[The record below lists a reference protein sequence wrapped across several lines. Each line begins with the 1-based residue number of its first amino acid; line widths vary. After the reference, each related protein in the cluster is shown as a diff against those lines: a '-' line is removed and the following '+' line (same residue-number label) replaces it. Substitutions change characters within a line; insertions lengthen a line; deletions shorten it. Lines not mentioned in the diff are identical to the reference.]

1 MSRTRAGLAVIGAR
15 ATRHASRGAAIVL
28 AMLMAALAATIA
40 ATLLSQQQ
48 RWINDNEHR
57 RDQVQAQALAMA
69 GVQWARQ
76 IINDNAPPNAPTHL
90 GQPWA
95 LRLPAIPLE
104 NGSIAGYIIDAQS
117 RINVNNLA
125 LPPSQPST
133 RSALTRLF
141 ASLSL
146 PLPLLNAITDW
157 VDADTQVTDPGGAE
171 DAWYLA
177 QTIPGLA
184 ANAPVRRSGE
194 LLQVRGDSPALLER
208 LRPFI
213 STLDAPTAVNV
224 NTADPLVLAA
234 VAGGLDRAGAL
245 ALVAQREQRPFS
257 SIADFRERL
266 QRPDIV
272 IDDTAIDVRSSWF
285 EVSIEARQGDT
296 LARARAL
303 LHRAS
308 AVGQWP
314 VVVWETVE

>member
-1 MSRTRAGLAVIGAR
+1 MSIISAALENTRVVATRR
-15 ATRHASRGAAIVL
+15 ATRGAAIVL

-69 GVQWARQ
+69 GVQWSRQ
-76 IINDNAPPNAPTHL
+76 IVNDNAPANAPTHL

-104 NGSIAGYIIDAQS
+104 NGSIAGYIVDAQS
-117 RINVNNLA
+117 RININNLA
-125 LPPSQPST
+125 LNASQSST

-141 ASLSL
+141 TSLSL
-146 PLPLLNAITDW
+146 PIPMINAITDW
-157 VDADTQVTDPGGAE
+157 IDADGQVTDPGGAE

-177 QTIPGLA
+177 QPAPGLA

-194 LLQVRGDSPALLER
+194 LLQVRGDSPALLDR

-213 STLDAPTAVNV
+213 SALDAPTPVNV

-234 VAGGLDRAGAL
+234 VVGGLDRAGAL
-245 ALVAQREQRPFS
+245 AMVNQRQQRPFS
-257 SIADFRERL
+257 SVADFRARL
-266 QRPDIV
+266 ARADLV
-272 IDDTAIDVRSSWF
+272 IDDTAIDVRSNWF
-285 EVSIEARQGDT
+285 EVSIEARQGET